1 MGYESNFEVPDIE
14 DTLLRGVDDLTDL
27 LCPDSHPEDY
37 ASRGYQGYQ
46 GTCVLFCF
54 FSLTLRG
61 FFSRETKKDR
71 RVYERL
77 PGIFSSRNAIG
88 KGKNR
93 FGLSFCPSRVCA
105 WGAKSARGEER
116 CARSQRERDW
126 EGEFFFSFLKF
137 SEKKH
142 GQRLTLFFFRAPRSK
157 PTETNLF
164 QPHQFQAVHVP
175 VHVHGATFA
184 PVQTGLPTAEERAR
198 QSAREIRQA
207 RKQVRLAAK
216 GKQLLQLKRKAGSE
230 GVQSFG
236 GEAKPTSSTYTDNQD
251 LQVVPDVDT
260 IGRTN
265 NAPATS
271 SEGHSGYLV
280 NSQEQNKDTTTT
292 YLAHTTSAP
301 TTTSIMPPKK
311 KNEDYDDGKELP
323 AMPTGNTAED
333 ERERKRLK
341 RLLRNRVSAQHARE
355 RKKAYMNSLE
365 NAERER
371 QSRLD
376 ELENRCKTLEKEN
389 EMLREVIKTYTQK
402 DPSAK

>member
-1 MGYESNFEVPDIE
+1 MRSKRDR
-14 DTLLRGVDDLTDL
+14 RG
-27 LCPDSHPEDY
+27 
-37 ASRGYQGYQ
+37 R
-46 GTCVLFCF
+46 F
-54 FSLTLRG
+54 FF
-61 FFSRETKKDR
+61 FFSR
-71 RVYERL
+71 
-77 PGIFSSRNAIG
+77 GFS
-88 KGKNR
+88 
-93 FGLSFCPSRVCA
+93 
-105 WGAKSARGEER
+105 
-116 CARSQRERDW
+116 RENT
-126 EGEFFFSFLKF
+126 EGQKTDLV
-137 SEKKH
+137 
-142 GQRLTLFFFRAPRSK
+142 FFFRAPRSK

-164 QPHQFQAVHVP
+164 QPHHFQAVHVP

-216 GKQLLQLKRKAGSE
+216 GKQLLQLKRKAGAE
-230 GVQSFG
+230 VPVG
-236 GEAKPTSSTYTDNQD
+236 GDAKPTSSNFTDNQD

-260 IGRTN
+260 LGRTN
-265 NAPATS
+265 NAPTATS
-271 SEGHSGYLV
+271 SEAHSRPL
-280 NSQEQNKDTTTT
+280 EQTNNTTTH
-292 YLAHTTSAP
+292 LANTATVP

-311 KNEDYDDGKELP
+311 KNDEYDDGKDLP

-371 QSRLD
+371 QAKLD

-402 DPSAK
+402 DPNAK